1 VVTAYILEAPGELM
15 NVSLDRNLARLVT
28 AKVQSGRYDSPADVV
43 GEALRLL
50 DERDRR
56 RLESLRTEI
65 RRGLKSGRATPLD
78 MTTLKARIRKT
89 AVAQKRRR
97 SG

>member
-1 VVTAYILEAPGELM
+1 M
-15 NVSLDRNLARLVT
+15 NVSLDRNLARLVST
-28 AKVQSGRYDSPADVV
+28 KVQSGRYRSPEDVV

-50 DERDRR
+50 DERDGQ
-56 RLESLRTEI
+56 RLDALRKEI
-65 RRGLKSGRATPLD
+65 RRGLKSGRPTPLD
-78 MTTLKARIRKT
+78 VTVLKARIRKT